1 MRERETYV
9 IMGTLQTA
17 VGQQMLV
24 DKQKVTALG
33 LSVLEIEARAIQ
45 DLTQKVNEHF
55 VDACEALLNC
65 EGRIVVTGIGKSGH
79 IGRKIAATLASTG
92 TPALFL
98 HPAEASHG
106 DLGMITTKD
115 VMFALSY
122 SGETEEILNILPLVK
137 RLGVK
142 IIALTST
149 PHSTLAKLANIHLDI
164 GIRQEACPLGLAPTA
179 STTAMLAMGDAIAL
193 AVLEARGFTAQDFAQ
208 SHPGGRLGRRLLLKI
223 EDVMHTGD
231 NIPRV
236 TEEAL
241 LIQALMEMTE
251 KRLGFTAVVRE
262 DDPSC
267 ILGVFTDGDLR
278 RALNRSVDV
287 HQIKIKEV
295 MTKNC
300 TTISAQL
307 LATEAIAIMEKLKIL
322 VLPVVNEHG
331 KLVGALNMHDL
342 FKAGVM

>member
-1 MRERETYV
+1 
-9 IMGTLQTA
+9 
-17 VGQQMLV
+17 MLV

-45 DLTQKVNEHF
+45 ELASQINENF
-55 VDACEALLNC
+55 VHACEVLLNC
-65 EGRIVVTGIGKSGH
+65 TGRVVVTGMGKSGH
-79 IGRKIAATLASTG
+79 IGRKIAATFASTG
-92 TPALFL
+92 TPAFFL

-106 DLGMITTKD
+106 DLGMITAKD

-122 SGETEEILNILPLVK
+122 SGETGEILTILPLIK
-137 RLGVK
+137 RLRIN
-142 IIALTST
+142 IIALTGT
-149 PHSTLAKLANIHLDI
+149 LHSTLAKLADIHLDVSI
-164 GIRQEACPLGLAPTA
+164 HQEACPLGLAPTA

-193 AVLEARGFTAQDFAQ
+193 AVLESRGFTAQDFAK
-208 SHPGGRLGRRLLLKI
+208 SHPGGKLGRRLLLKI
-223 EDVMHTGD
+223 EDVMHTGV
-231 NIPRV
+231 NVPRV

-251 KRLGFTAVVRE
+251 KRLGFTAIVRE
-262 DDPSC
+262 NDPDC

-278 RALNRSVDV
+278 RALNQGIDV
-287 HQIKIKEV
+287 HQIKIKEI
-295 MTKNC
+295 MTKNY

-322 VLPVVNEHG
+322 VLPVVNEQG
-331 KLVGALNMHDL
+331 KLIGALNMHDL

>member
-1 MRERETYV
+1 MV
-9 IMGTLQTA
+9 
-17 VGQQMLV
+17 MLV

-45 DLTQKVNEHF
+45 ELASQINENF
-55 VDACEALLNC
+55 VHACEVLLNC
-65 EGRIVVTGIGKSGH
+65 TGRVVVTGMGKSGH
-79 IGRKIAATLASTG
+79 IGRKIAATFASTG
-92 TPALFL
+92 TPAFFL

-106 DLGMITTKD
+106 DLGMITAKD

-122 SGETEEILNILPLVK
+122 SGETGEILTILPLIK
-137 RLGVK
+137 RLRIN
-142 IIALTST
+142 IIALTGT
-149 PHSTLAKLANIHLDI
+149 LHSTLAKLADIHLDVSI
-164 GIRQEACPLGLAPTA
+164 HQEACPLGLAPTA

-193 AVLEARGFTAQDFAQ
+193 AVLESRGFTAQDFAK
-208 SHPGGRLGRRLLLKI
+208 SHPGGKLGRRLLLKI
-223 EDVMHTGD
+223 EDVMHTGV
-231 NIPRV
+231 NVPRV

-251 KRLGFTAVVRE
+251 KRLGFTAIVRE
-262 DDPSC
+262 NDPDC

-278 RALNRSVDV
+278 RALNQGIDV
-287 HQIKIKEV
+287 HQIKIKEI
-295 MTKNC
+295 MTKNY

-322 VLPVVNEHG
+322 VLPVVNEQG
-331 KLVGALNMHDL
+331 KLIGALNMHDL

>member
-1 MRERETYV
+1 MRETETYG
-9 IMGTLQTA
+9 IMGALQTA
-17 VGQQMLV
+17 TGPKMLV
-24 DKQKVTALG
+24 DKQKVIALG

-45 DLTQKVNEHF
+45 DLTQKVNHHF
-55 VDACEALLNC
+55 VEACNAIFHC
-65 EGRIVVTGIGKSGH
+65 EGRVVVTGMGKSGH

-106 DLGMITTKD
+106 DLGMITAKD
-115 VMFALSY
+115 VMFVLSY

-142 IIALTST
+142 IIALTSSA
-149 PHSTLAKLANIHLDI
+149 HSTLAKLANIHLDV

-223 EDVMHTGD
+223 EDVMHTGN

-241 LIQALMEMTE
+241 LVQALMEMTE

-262 DDPSC
+262 DDPQC

-278 RALNRSVDV
+278 RTLSKGIDV
-287 HQIKIKEV
+287 HQIKIKDV

-300 TTISAQL
+300 TTIGAQL
-307 LATEAIAIMEKLKIL
+307 LATEAIAVMERLKIL
-322 VLPVVNEHG
+322 VLPVVDEQG
-331 KLVGALNMHDL
+331 RLIGALNMHDL